1 MKIQSR
7 VVLTGLA
14 LILLGFVVGL
24 QTKAAIGVSLV
35 NSTFISISTITGL
48 KFGTVSNIVNSF
60 FYFITDFN
68 IKKRS

>member
-7 VVLTGLA
+7 VALTGLT
-14 LILLGFVVGL
+14 LILLGFAVGL

-35 NSTFISISTITGL
+35 NSAFISISTITGL

-60 FYFITDFN
+60 LFYYRF
-68 IKKRS
+68 

>member
-14 LILLGFVVGL
+14 LILLGFAVGL

-48 KFGTVSNIVNSF
+48 KFSTVSNIVNSF
-60 FYFITDFN
+60 FILLQFSY
-68 IKKRS
+68 